1 MTKKKQ
7 QKAVAR
13 RKAVTKLANER
24 RNKSNLQ
31 KRKEALAEKRRSEK
45 ALEISEQVTAEISS
59 LLHSRDETLRVRHHL
74 ANLNKTY
81 EGEQDNA

>member
-1 MTKKKQ
+1 MTNKKQ
-7 QKAVAR
+7 KKAVAR
-13 RKAVTKLANER
+13 RKAVTKEANER
-24 RNKSNLQ
+24 RNKSNSQ

-59 LLHSRDETLRVRHHL
+59 LLHSADETLRVRHHL

-81 EGEQDNA
+81 EGVQA

>member
-1 MTKKKQ
+1 MTNKQ
-7 QKAVAR
+7 KKAVAR

-24 RNKSNLQ
+24 RNKSNSQ

-45 ALEISEQVTAEISS
+45 ALEMSAQRTAEISS
-59 LLHSRDETLRVRHHL
+59 LLHSADETLRVRYHL

-81 EGEQDNA
+81 GGQQ

>member
-1 MTKKKQ
+1 MTNKKQ
-7 QKAVAR
+7 KKALAR
-13 RKAVTKLANER
+13 RNRVTKEANIQ
-24 RNKSNLQ
+24 RNKSNSQ

-59 LLHSRDETLRVRHHL
+59 LLHSADETLRVRYHL

-81 EGEQDNA
+81 GGE